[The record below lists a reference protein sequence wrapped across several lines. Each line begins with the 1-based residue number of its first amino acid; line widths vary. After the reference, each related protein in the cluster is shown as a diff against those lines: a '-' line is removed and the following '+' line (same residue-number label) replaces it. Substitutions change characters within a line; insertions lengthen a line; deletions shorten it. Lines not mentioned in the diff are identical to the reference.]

1 MNYQRRGTRTVRR
14 LREQVAQQQ
23 AERFVR
29 LERER
34 PTPPAPAY
42 SILDDL
48 RRLAGEAAGG
58 R

>member
-1 MNYQRRGTRTVRR
+1 MYQPRGTKTRRR
-14 LREQVAQQQ
+14 LREQVARQQ

-48 RRLAGEAAGG
+48 RRMAEESDG
-58 R
+58 RG

>member
-1 MNYQRRGTRTVRR
+1 MYEPRGTKTRRR
-14 LREQVAQQQ
+14 LRERVARQQ

-29 LERER
+29 LNREQ

-48 RRLAGEAAGG
+48 RRMAEEGGEW
-58 R
+58 

>member
-1 MNYQRRGTRTVRR
+1 MYEPRGTKTRRR
-14 LREQVAQQQ
+14 LREQVAAQR

-48 RRLAGEAAGG
+48 RRLAGEGDGA
-58 R
+58 